1 MLDISSFP
9 RLTPGCQCAVCGYVR
24 RGEVEL
30 STNLRDKV
38 SVVLKIITDRQ
49 FEESAN
55 QATHPL

>member
-9 RLTPGCQCAVCGYVR
+9 RLTPGCQCAVCGYVS

-38 SVVLKIITDRQ
+38 SVVLKDH
-49 FEESAN
+49 N
-55 QATHPL
+55 